1 MQHADKYC
9 ITVLYFASLAERAK
23 TDSETLD
30 VTTCEV
36 VAIYEQLSAKYGF
49 DLPQD
54 KVAVAINH
62 EFASWQDVI
71 TSGDVLAFIPPVAG
85 G

>member
-1 MQHADKYC
+1 MQNADKC
-9 ITVLYFASLAERAK
+9 RITVLYFANLAEQAK

-30 VTTCEV
+30 VTTCGV
-36 VAIYEQLSAKYGF
+36 MAIYEQLSAKYGF
-49 DLPQD
+49 DLTQD

-62 EFASWQDVI
+62 EFASWQDTVV
-71 TSGDVLAFIPPVAG
+71 SGDVLAFIPPVAG